1 MSKQPLS
8 HNIYYSLWVS
18 KLQQLLLKKG
28 KKEKAEIYFYSVLK
42 NLKLLYGIHPYFFLK
57 DFLAKNKVVITL
69 LSYRKGSTYYDVPF
83 PVAPM
88 RQYSYII
95 RWLLQKKNRNVK
107 EAFKPNLYDEF
118 LKFIENKINK
128 AEKHNIELLR
138 AFVMSRPY
146 QQYRWS

>member
-1 MSKQPLS
+1 MCKQHLS
-8 HNIYYSLWVS
+8 NNIYYSLWVS

-57 DFLAKNKVVITL
+57 DFLAKNKVVITV

-83 PVAPM
+83 PVAPI
-88 RQYSYII
+88 RQYSDII
-95 RWLLQKKNRNVK
+95 RWLLQKKNRDVK
-107 EAFKPNLYDEF
+107 EAFRPNLYDEF
-118 LKFIENKINK
+118 LKFIENKTNK

>member
-1 MSKQPLS
+1 MCKQHLS
-8 HNIYYSLWVS
+8 NNIYYSLWVS

-42 NLKLLYGIHPYFFLK
+42 NLKLLYGVHPYFFFK
-57 DFLAKNKVVITL
+57 DFLAKHKVVIAL

-83 PVAPM
+83 PVAPI

-95 RWLLQKKNRNVK
+95 RWLLQRKNRDVK
-107 EAFKPNLYDEF
+107 EAFRPSLYDEF
-118 LKFIENKINK
+118 LKFMENKINK
-128 AEKHNIELLR
+128 AEKHNRELLR
-138 AFVMSRPY
+138 AFVTSRPY

>member
-1 MSKQPLS
+1 MSKQYLS
-8 HNIYYSLWVS
+8 NNIYYSLWVS

-42 NLKLLYGIHPYFFLK
+42 NLKLLYGIHPYFFFK
-57 DFLAKNKVVITL
+57 DFLAKHKVVITL

-83 PVAPM
+83 PVAPI
-88 RQYSYII
+88 RQYSYAI
-95 RWLLQKKNRNVK
+95 RWLLQKKNRDVK
-107 EAFKPNLYDEF
+107 EAFRPSLYDEF